1 MWNSNKLTENKFR
14 NYSYYYA
21 VSFIVAFTLLLII
34 LLNIPIL
41 WCKNVSCM
49 ICETVTNLQKTNFV
63 TIRNFKKALVAITWY
78 SWYIVFKCLVARNRG
93 LLRSNVSYEFLS
105 PSPNLSLPLSKRK
118 KEKFF
123 AMQKSMRVLK
133 FLRVHLRVFIRF
145 LIDRALLRAL
155 SDRIHFEFLVIG
167 SSSGY
172 SVIDSSHGLSVLFF
186 RHAVVFYQNVLLL
199 YLLKAEVL
207 FCVIFLKRT

>member
-1 MWNSNKLTENKFR
+1 M
-14 NYSYYYA
+14 
-21 VSFIVAFTLLLII
+21 AFTFNTLF
-34 LLNIPIL
+34 
-41 WCKNVSCM
+41 CCY
-49 ICETVTNLQKTNFV
+49 LQKNIFV
-63 TIRNFKKALVAITWY
+63 TIRDFKKALVAITWY

-145 LIDRALLRAL
+145 LSDRALLRAL